1 MSRLSRSADPSVGVC
16 EGDSDRL
23 ELSAPS
29 TSRLPVKRAKSDE
42 EEGGW
47 WFDAEL
53 RRRPV
58 TVFPPDEVVETL
70 EFCLFGGV
78 RLVIVRLRS

>member
-16 EGDSDRL
+16 EGESDRL
-23 ELSAPS
+23 ELSVSFA
-29 TSRLPVKRAKSDE
+29 SRLPVKRAKSDE

-47 WFDAEL
+47 WFEAEL

-70 EFCLFGGV
+70 EFCRFGGV
-78 RLVIVRLRS
+78 RLVMVRLMS